1 MQFKTALTI
10 VTNFQISVNELPVRI
25 INKFLHY
32 IIIIFKTYRVT
43 PHSFTHARYIV
54 LIEHTSIY
62 FSINKQIPIYHS
74 FPFVLIM
81 L

>member
-32 IIIIFKTYRVT
+32 YIIIIFKTYRVT
-43 PHSFTHARYIV
+43 PHSFTHAHYIV
-54 LIEHTSIY
+54 LNEHTSI
-62 FSINKQIPIYHS
+62 FFQ
-74 FPFVLIM
+74 
-81 L
+81 

>member
-25 INKFLHY
+25 INKL

-43 PHSFTHARYIV
+43 PHSFTHAHYIV
-54 LIEHTSIY
+54 LNEHTSI
-62 FSINKQIPIYHS
+62 FFQ
-74 FPFVLIM
+74 
-81 L
+81 